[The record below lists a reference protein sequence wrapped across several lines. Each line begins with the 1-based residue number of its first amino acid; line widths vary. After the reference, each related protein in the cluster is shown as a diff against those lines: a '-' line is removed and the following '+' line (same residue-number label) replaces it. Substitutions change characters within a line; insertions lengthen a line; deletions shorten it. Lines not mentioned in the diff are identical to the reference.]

1 MWKHGTHNHSG
12 DARGRGNP
20 RRRQLQDIDA
30 SLFVHDAS
38 VNGQPM
44 RRSKVKGN
52 VLVFRN
58 HEEDRTSCIV
68 LNILKTEN
76 QVLWAARKERVTV
89 QYSRRERM
97 IADTNVAME
106 LVYYM

>member
-1 MWKHGTHNHSG
+1 
-12 DARGRGNP
+12 
-20 RRRQLQDIDA
+20 
-30 SLFVHDAS
+30 
-38 VNGQPM
+38 M

-76 QVLWAARKERVTV
+76 QGLWAARKERVAV
-89 QYSRRERM
+89 Q
-97 IADTNVAME
+97 
-106 LVYYM
+106 